1 MSNKLFKRKSNPN
14 SLGWLLTYSDMITL
28 VLAFLAI
35 LIGSK
40 NMGLDVKPFIQAFNG
55 NISIL
60 NTGHGQ
66 NSLINVPSVVRIP
79 KEKKNR
85 SKTKKKKSIN
95 IELQKILTI
104 KNIKFEKT
112 TRGIRVFLFDNFFF
126 DLDSDKV
133 DINNPKTKE
142 VLKNSREFFDTLFN
156 ETKMKKQNKI
166 IFEGYAEIQEKNPL
180 LLSFSRARNLIN
192 ALSSIDSPYSFN
204 EKLISIQSYGN
215 SLSTKEESS
224 DERAYQRKV
233 SVIITLEE

>member
-1 MSNKLFKRKSNPN
+1 MSTRKKKNTDSD
-14 SLGWLLTYSDMITL
+14 SQGWLLTYSDMITL

-40 NMGLDVKPFIQAFNG
+40 NTGLDVKPFIQAFNG

-66 NSLINVPSVVRIP
+66 NSLLNVPSIVRIP

-85 SKTKKKKSIN
+85 NQTKKRQSIN

-112 TRGIRVFLFDNFFF
+112 TRGLRVFLFDNFFF
-126 DLDSDKV
+126 DINSNKV
-133 DINNPKTKE
+133 DTNNPKTKE
-142 VLKNSREFFDTLFN
+142 ILKNSREFFDTLFN
-156 ETKMKKQNKI
+156 ETKLYKQNKV
-166 IFEGYAEIQEKNPL
+166 IFEGYAEIQEKKPL

-192 ALSSIDSPYSFN
+192 ALSSIDSPYPFDR
-204 EKLISIQSYGN
+204 KLISIQSYGS
-215 SLSTKEESS
+215 SLSSKEESS